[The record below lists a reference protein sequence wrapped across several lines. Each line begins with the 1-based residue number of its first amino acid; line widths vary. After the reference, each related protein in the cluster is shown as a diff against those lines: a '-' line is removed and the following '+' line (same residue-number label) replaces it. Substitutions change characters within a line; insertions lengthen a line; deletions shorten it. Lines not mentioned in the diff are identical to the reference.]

1 MTNWY
6 EILGIS
12 EGVRAETLKK
22 LRTEKRFE
30 HHPDRH
36 ENDPPET
43 REWHTEQFELWEEGM
58 SFLLNETTRDEL
70 DQHLKTVRAAVQRE
84 EIRRRNEEEAR
95 RRGDAD
101 GLRAQFGSRPR
112 PASGARPRRPPPP
125 RSGSGVRPSPQRPAP
140 PRPPTNMPRSPIS
153 EAGVVLAL
161 DELPPID
168 WGGARAV
175 AGRLIALVAAT
186 ALLALPFCIVSA
198 VGESNEYGLVLLG
211 CVALFVV
218 GLAAVACTLGAIF
231 SRD

>member
-1 MTNWY
+1 MDNWY
-6 EILGIS
+6 EILGVS
-12 EGVRAETLKK
+12 EDASSERLKR
-22 LRTEKRFE
+22 LRKGELRE

-36 ENDPPET
+36 KSDSSEA
-43 REWHTEQFELWEEGM
+43 REWHTRQFMLWDEGT
-58 SFLLNETTRDEL
+58 SFLLNKTTRDEL
-70 DQHLKTVRAAVQRE
+70 DHHLKTARVAAQRE
-84 EIRRRNEEEAR
+84 AIRRRNEEEAR

-101 GLRAQFGSRPR
+101 GLRAQFGRPR
-112 PASGARPRRPPPP
+112 PASGSMPPGRPPPP
-125 RSGSGVRPSPQRPAP
+125 RSGSGFRPSPQRPVP

-175 AGRLIALVAAT
+175 AGRLIALVAAL

-198 VGESNEYGLVLLG
+198 VGEANEYGLVLLG